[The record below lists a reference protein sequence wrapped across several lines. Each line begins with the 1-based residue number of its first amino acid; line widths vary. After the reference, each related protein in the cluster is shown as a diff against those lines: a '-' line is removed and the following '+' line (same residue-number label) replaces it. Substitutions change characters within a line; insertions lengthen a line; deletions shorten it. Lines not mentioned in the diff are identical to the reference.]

1 MKCHQVLIVLS
12 TILMVSNCEEGC
24 GSGENP
30 KKIPGTV
37 QDHLKNTV
45 RTLWQDEIL
54 SEQTN
59 DIKVVLNNALVE
71 RDSKIEAIEGQLAQK
86 DQQINQ
92 LTNKVNELQVRI
104 RILGR

>member
-1 MKCHQVLIVLS
+1 MKCQQVLIVLS

-45 RTLWQDEIL
+45 RTLWQEEIL
-54 SEQTN
+54 SEQTEAILN
-59 DIKVVLNNALVE
+59 ILNNALVQ
-71 RDSKIEAIEGQLAQK
+71 R
-86 DQQINQ
+86 DQQINEMKSQ
-92 LTNKVNELQVRI
+92 LQVRI
-104 RILGR
+104 RISKTIVKVN